1 MLTLLEIV
9 KRTSGF
15 FDKRGI
21 EQPRLNAELVIGHAL
36 GLDRMQL
43 YLQFERL
50 MTDAELA
57 GVRDSVRRRGA
68 REPLQYV
75 LGTAAFHG
83 LVLEIDRRVLAPRPE
98 TEQLIERIRERTD
111 AAPMRIIDLGTGSG
125 AIALALA
132 QVFPKAAVV
141 GVDSSSKALEVA
153 RANAHANSLND
164 RVAFIESDWFD
175 RIDPSERFDLIV
187 SNPPY
192 LSEREWSE
200 APPEV
205 REHEPRSAV
214 VAEDDGYAA
223 LETILET
230 ARDRIEPGGRLFFE
244 TGMDQHARLVTTAR
258 ALGYVEIESLHDWSG
273 RDRFLVV
280 SGPEWTSTRPG
291 S

>member
-9 KRTSGF
+9 KRTADF

-21 EQPRLNAELVIGHAL
+21 EQPRLNAELVIGHGL

-50 MTDAELA
+50 ITDAELA
-57 GVRDSVRRRGA
+57 DVRAKVRRRGA

-75 LGTAAFHG
+75 LGTTSFHD

-98 TEQLIERIRERTD
+98 TEQLIERIRERTEPG
-111 AAPMRIIDLGTGSG
+111 PMRIIDLGTGSG

-132 QVFPKAAVV
+132 QVFPNADVV
-141 GVDSSSKALEVA
+141 GVDSSLEALEVA
-153 RANAHANSLND
+153 RANAHSNSLD
-164 RVAFIESDWFD
+164 GRVEFVESDWFD
-175 RIDPSERFDLIV
+175 RIDPSGRFDLVV

-205 REHEPRSAV
+205 REHEPRSAL
-214 VAEDDGYAA
+214 VADDDGYAA
-223 LETILET
+223 LETILGA
-230 ARDRIEPGGRLFFE
+230 ARDRIEPGGLLFLE

-258 ALGYVEIESLHDWSG
+258 ALGYEKIESLQDWSG
-273 RDRFLVV
+273 RDRFLVA
-280 SGPEWTSTRPG
+280 SGPKPG
-291 S
+291 N

>member
-9 KRTSGF
+9 KRTADF

-36 GLDRMQL
+36 GLDRMQI

-50 MTDAELA
+50 MSDAELA
-57 GVRDSVRRRGA
+57 DVRARVRRRGA

-75 LGTAAFHG
+75 LGTTAFHD

-98 TEQLIERIRERTD
+98 TEQLVERICERTE
-111 AAPMRIIDLGTGSG
+111 PGSMRIIDLGTGSG

-132 QVFPKAAVV
+132 KVFPDAAVI
-141 GVDSSSKALEVA
+141 GVDSSSEALEVA
-153 RANAHANSLND
+153 RINARSNSLDD
-164 RVAFIESDWFD
+164 RVEFVESDWFD
-175 RIDPSERFDLIV
+175 RIDPNERFDLIV

-205 REHEPRSAV
+205 REYEPRFAL
-214 VAEDDGYAA
+214 VADDDGYAA
-223 LETILET
+223 LETILQVT
-230 ARDRIEPGGRLFFE
+230 RDRIEPGGRLFLE
-244 TGMDQHARLVTTAR
+244 TGMDQHARLANTAR
-258 ALGYVEIESLHDWSG
+258 ALGYGEIESLQDWSG
-273 RDRFLVV
+273 RNRFLVV
-280 SGPEWTSTRPG
+280 SGPEPG
-291 S
+291 N

>member
-9 KRTSGF
+9 KRTSDF

-50 MTDAELA
+50 MSDAELA
-57 GVRDSVRRRGA
+57 DVRDRVRRRGA

-75 LGTAAFHG
+75 LGTTAFHD

-98 TEQLIERIRERTD
+98 TEQLIERIRERIEPG
-111 AAPMRIIDLGTGSG
+111 PMRIIDLGTGSG

-132 QVFPKAAVV
+132 QVFPNAAVV
-141 GVDSSSKALEVA
+141 GVDSSLEALEVA
-153 RANAHANSLND
+153 RANAHSNSLDD
-164 RVAFIESDWFD
+164 RVKFVESDWFD

-205 REHEPRSAV
+205 REHEPRSAL
-214 VAEDDGYAA
+214 VAEDDGFAA
-223 LETILET
+223 LETILQV
-230 ARDRIEPGGRLFFE
+230 ARDRIGPDGRLFLE
-244 TGMDQHARLVTTAR
+244 TGMDQHARLVNTAR
-258 ALGYVEIESLHDWSG
+258 ALGYEEIESLQDWSG

-280 SGPEWTSTRPG
+280 SGPEPG
-291 S
+291 N

>member
-9 KRTSGF
+9 KRTSDF

-50 MTDAELA
+50 MTEAELV
-57 GVRDSVRRRGA
+57 GVRGKVRRRGA

-75 LGTAAFHG
+75 LGTTAFHD
-83 LVLEIDRRVLAPRPE
+83 LVLEVDRRVLAPRPE
-98 TEQLIERIRERTD
+98 TEQLIERIRERVEPGPT
-111 AAPMRIIDLGTGSG
+111 RIIDLGTGSG

-153 RANAHANSLND
+153 RANAGSNSLGD
-164 RVAFIESDWFD
+164 RVVFVESDWFD

-205 REHEPRSAV
+205 REHEPRSAL
-214 VAEDDGYAA
+214 VADDDGYGA
-223 LETILET
+223 LEAVLEA
-230 ARDRIEPGGRLFFE
+230 ARDRIEPGGHLFLE
-244 TGMDQHARLVTTAR
+244 TGMDQHARLVATAR
-258 ALGYVEIESLHDWSG
+258 GLGYAEVESLHDWSG
-273 RDRFLVV
+273 RDRFLVA
-280 SGPEWTSTRPG
+280 SGPEWASQ
-291 S
+291 